1 MEKKKIKTLKE
12 KLSDA
17 IKIVLVDNKS
27 ELDPGTAKA
36 IRKSVKRIV
45 KKAGKKILKPIK
57 KNKKIKK

>member
-36 IRKSVKRIV
+36 IRKSVKQIV
-45 KKAGKKILKPIK
+45 KKARKKILKPIK
-57 KNKKIKK
+57 KK

>member
-45 KKAGKKILKPIK
+45 KKAKKMVLKPIK
-57 KNKKIKK
+57 KK